1 MFKVIKISNYA
12 FDGCENLEWIMI
24 HKNIRVIGEYAFN
37 ETTALSKIN
46 VKGSGIES
54 GKVVDAFKGA
64 GKNGRLTVKV
74 PKNKV
79 NEYSELFTG
88 EGGLNGN
95 VKAA

>member
-1 MFKVIKISNYA
+1 MKDIPAVGFA
-12 FDGCENLEWIMI
+12 G
-24 HKNIRVIGEYAFN
+24 KNVRVIGEDAFN
-37 ETTALSKIN
+37 GTTALSKIN

-54 GKVVDAFKGA
+54 GKVVNAFEGA

-79 NEYSELFTG
+79 NEYRELFTG
-88 EGGLNGN
+88 EGGLKGS

>member
-1 MFKVIKISNYA
+1 
-12 FDGCENLEWIMI
+12 MI
-24 HKNIRVIGEYAFN
+24 HRNIRVIGEDAFN
-37 ETTALSKIN
+37 GTAALTKIN
-46 VKGSGIES
+46 VKGAGIVS
-54 GKVVDAFKGA
+54 GKVTDAFEGA